1 MTAKILILGTMEC
14 CLFISFLVT
23 TVLPWRQH
31 FSLRLGIMVCLEML
45 LAFPLLLFRNEI
57 SGIAKSTS
65 NTILMDFGMSF
76 NAILEMALY
85 LLLLALFFFICCS
98 ITFQNALYCAVCSY
112 LIQDFAYTLFVFLL
126 PSASH
131 RGGRPVKL
139 DTLWLEIL
147 ILLLC
152 TAAFY
157 RFMILRVL
165 TRLEQLLEIRRSLI
179 YMLFVLVV
187 GRILGTKAS
196 VHFTATD
203 TVFFRISLLYDLLLT
218 FSTLTAQML
227 IFHQARYKQRLL
239 LERKLRLQEY
249 RNFETY
255 RESVKTLRKK
265 AHDMKHIIAA
275 LQQEQRSASRQDLL
289 LELQDSV
296 NRYDASLNTGNAS
309 LDALLARVWDQCQQQ
324 EILWTCMADGKA
336 LGFID
341 PFDLYIMIGN
351 ALDNAIECLCRIPE
365 KEKRFLSINVRKKN
379 SLVLLSIRNYCEQMP
394 ELVAG
399 LPVTTKA
406 EKQEHGY
413 GMKNIQEV
421 VQKYDGQMQ
430 VRAERNTFIL
440 NILLPAPDS
449 AS

>member
-1 MTAKILILGTMEC
+1 
-14 CLFISFLVT
+14 
-23 TVLPWRQH
+23 
-31 FSLRLGIMVCLEML
+31 
-45 LAFPLLLFRNEI
+45 
-57 SGIAKSTS
+57 
-65 NTILMDFGMSF
+65 
-76 NAILEMALY
+76 
-85 LLLLALFFFICCS
+85 
-98 ITFQNALYCAVCSY
+98 
-112 LIQDFAYTLFVFLL
+112 
-126 PSASH
+126 
-131 RGGRPVKL
+131 
-139 DTLWLEIL
+139 
-147 ILLLC
+147 
-152 TAAFY
+152 
-157 RFMILRVL
+157 MI
-165 TRLEQLLEIRRSLI
+165 
-179 YMLFVLVV
+179 FVLVI

-196 VHFTATD
+196 VHLTTTD
-203 TVFFRISLLYDLLLT
+203 TDFFRISLLYDLLLT

-227 IFHQARYKQRLL
+227 IFQQARYKQRLL

-275 LQQEQRSASRQDLL
+275 LQQEQRSAKREDLL
-289 LELQDSV
+289 LELQDSIS
-296 NRYDASLNTGNAS
+296 RYDASLNTGNAS
-309 LDALLARVWDQCQQQ
+309 LDALLARVWEQCQQQ

-336 LGFID
+336 LDFID

-351 ALDNAIECLCRIPE
+351 ALDNAIECLCKIQE
-365 KEKRFLSINVRKKN
+365 KEKQFLSINVRKKN

-394 ELVAG
+394 ELTDG

-430 VRAERNTFIL
+430 VRLEHNTFIL

-449 AS
+449 TS